1 MFREVDEEFVRGA
14 FKPRRAGSHK
24 GENGSVLVVGGSW
37 LYHGA
42 PFLSA
47 MAALRSGV
55 DLAYIAAPEKIAT
68 AIRALSPNLIVLPLT
83 DLKLTPGAVRRI
95 KKILPRVD
103 VLVVGP
109 GLASGSEPGIETVI
123 REAEDKALVLDAT
136 ALYPEVVPA
145 VSGRKAVLTP
155 HAGEFQ
161 RVFGAKVPE
170 GLEERVELVKEYA
183 RKAGVTILLKGR
195 LDIISDGVDAAVN
208 RTGTPAMTVGGTGDV
223 LTGDVAALLA
233 KGADPFRAA
242 AAAAWINGRAGERAA
257 SRLGLHIL
265 ATDVIDSLPEVM
277 RRFDEVAED

>member
-14 FKPRRAGSHK
+14 FKPRRADSRK

-55 DLAYIAAPEKIAT
+55 DLAYIAAPEKIVT

-83 DLKLTPGAVRRI
+83 DLKLTPGAARRI

-136 ALYPEVVPA
+136 ALYPEVVPV
-145 VSGRKAVLTP
+145 VSGRRVVLTP

-161 RVFGAKVPE
+161 RVFGVKAPE

-195 LDIISDGVDAAVN
+195 LDVISDGVDAAVN

-223 LTGDVAALLA
+223 LTGVVAALLA
-233 KGADPFRAA
+233 KGAAPFRAA
-242 AAAAWINGRAGERAA
+242 AAAAWINGRAGELAA

-277 RRFDEVAED
+277 RRFDEIEEA